1 MKTRT
6 ALIYL
11 AVFLV
16 MAGYFYYFEVVR
28 RQARLKEDETARQ
41 LFQVETEQI
50 TALKLDKAEA
60 KLISLQKEDRWL
72 IIEPLN
78 TPADE
83 SAVAGL
89 LSSLQTISLEREVKT
104 VAADLQPYGLD
115 KPKLHLSF
123 LAAGTWHNLRVG
135 AKAVV
140 GDNFYASGDQKD
152 RVVLIS
158 GARERLLDKSLF
170 DLRTKD
176 LFTLKSDEI
185 DRIEIER
192 SDGRLALT
200 RIDQVHWQ
208 APSAPGFKIKAS
220 KVDNLL
226 NRLLWLR
233 ATRFL
238 DPDEDRDAGFGLD
251 PARFRISLSG
261 NEKTELL
268 LLGNTEKS
276 ESIFVK
282 STELPGVAMVDANL
296 VKELPENLRDL
307 EDRTFLPF
315 EVDQVTGLAIQVDGK
330 TARLARQGDKWQ
342 RVRDSD
348 GQRPENW
355 LVNALLWKLQDL
367 EYLPDFPSQEQP
379 PPEKKQLNLVLFSEN
394 EKEIAAFLLA
404 EVPSEEAERGT
415 LWFGKGGGTM
425 RSYFTTGASLRDLH
439 AGAKKLLLP
448 ESQPYSSLPGDE

>member
-16 MAGYFYYFEVVR
+16 LAGYFYYFEVVR

-41 LFQVETEQI
+41 LFQVEKDQI

-72 IIEPLN
+72 IVEPLN
-78 TPADE
+78 TRADE

-89 LSSLQTISLEREVKT
+89 LSSLQAISLEREVKT
-104 VAADLQPYGLD
+104 VAEDLEPYGLD

-123 LAAGTWHNLRVG
+123 MAAGTWHNLRVG

-158 GARERLLDKSLF
+158 GTQERLLDKSLF

-192 SDGRLALT
+192 SDGRLALV
-200 RIDQVHWQ
+200 RIDKVHWQ
-208 APSAPGFKIKAS
+208 APTAPDFKIKAS

-233 ATRFL
+233 ATGFL
-238 DPDEDRDAGFGLD
+238 DQGEDSVAGLGLD
-251 PARFRISLSG
+251 PARFRISLSA
-261 NEKTELL
+261 NEKTEAL
-268 LLGNTEKS
+268 LLGDSEKD
-276 ESIFVK
+276 ESIHVK

-296 VKELPENLRDL
+296 VKELPGNLGDL

-315 EVDQVTGLAIQVDGK
+315 EVDQIRGLALQTDGE
-330 TARLARQGDKWQ
+330 TARLARQGEKWKW
-342 RVRDSD
+342 VGDSD
-348 GQRPENW
+348 QQSPENW
-355 LVNALLWKLQDL
+355 LVNALLWKIQDL
-367 EYLPDFPSQEQP
+367 EYLPEFPSQEQP
-379 PPEKKQLNLVLFSEN
+379 PPEKKQLNLVLFSEDEN
-394 EKEIAAFLLA
+394 EIGAFVLA
-404 EVPSEEAERGT
+404 EVPSEKAERGT

-425 RSYFTTGASLRDLH
+425 RSYLTSGASLRDLH
-439 AGAKKLLLP
+439 ESAKKLLHH
-448 ESQPYSSLPGDE
+448 EAQPYSSLSGDE